1 LCSTISFDFYGFIIR
16 AIFLKYNGGLLMKS
30 LRLNLSIILFLLSM
44 IALSFF
50 ISEQLECTVATAW
63 AEEATLAFKTIPVSQ
78 ANEMLGK
85 IGVIFLDV
93 REPGEFQSGHIPGAM
108 NVPLSSV
115 ESQIGKLVPDKAAT
129 MVVYCQGGRRSVTAS
144 QTLTKMGYKNILDMD
159 GGYKAWLKAGYSVQ
173 QLIEKS
179 K

>member
-1 LCSTISFDFYGFIIR
+1 MQ
-16 AIFLKYNGGLLMKS
+16 FLQNIGDLFMKR
-30 LRLNLSIILFLLSM
+30 LRLSLSVILFVLFTF
-44 IALSFF
+44 ILSFF
-50 ISEQLECTVATAW
+50 SAGSTAATAW
-63 AEEATLAFKTIPVSQ
+63 AEEAAPAFKTIPVSE

-93 REPGEFQSGHIPGAM
+93 REQSEFQSGHVPGAM

-144 QTLTKMGYKNILDMD
+144 QTLMNMGYKNILNMD
-159 GGYKAWLKAGYSVQ
+159 GGFKAWLKAGYSVQ
-173 QLIEKS
+173 QIIEKS